1 METRSFLSRRHY
13 VLSGLA
19 GMALSA
25 CGGGNDNQLELN
37 NLSDSGARNDAD
49 SLAKAGIGAC
59 TGSGAVNV
67 TGFSNKFN
75 DYYKK
80 IMGEAGANGTVF
92 TKLNY
97 KNANGSDQNV
107 AVCMD
112 KSPYTTFT
120 GQTYSNTA
128 KTEGQGYGMVLA
140 VAANDKTKFYQLWH
154 YTDLHMRNSQG
165 LFDWLTTPNDGSKHV
180 GTGVAPDGELWIIT
194 GLLMAWQRWDDTGYR
209 DAAFGLMDT
218 LKKFYSNLF
227 KDGVF
232 RSYWDA
238 NDTNPSYINPAFM
251 AYWNKVRPSNGWDK
265 LVAPGRKLLVN
276 ATNNSSGLA
285 ADWTDFNG
293 ATARRSTHYYDAYR
307 VAMNQALD
315 AVWNGSTAH
324 QTNAQKAINTLNGKF
339 GNNTQKAMYACYA
352 LTGVGQCNSK
362 VTPFTYSLLNDSLD
376 TSYYAGLLSA
386 IACGILGQRIAKF

>member
-1 METRSFLSRRHY
+1 MNEGNGVSRRQY
-13 VLSGLA
+13 VLGGMAGLA
-19 GMALSA
+19 LTA
-25 CGGGNDNQLELN
+25 CGGGGNDNQLELN
-37 NLSDSGARNDAD
+37 SIGESGTLS
-49 SLAKAGIGAC
+49 KAAVGAC
-59 TGSGAVNV
+59 SSSGGVNV

-112 KSPYTTFT
+112 KSSYTIFT
-120 GQTYSNTA
+120 GQSYSNTA

-140 VAANDKTKFYQLWH
+140 VAANDKAKFYQLWH

-180 GTGVAPDGELWIIT
+180 GTGIAPDGELWIIT
-194 GLLMAWQRWDDTGYR
+194 GLLMAWQRWDDNGYR
-209 DAAFGLMDT
+209 DAAFGLMDN
-218 LKKFYSNLF
+218 LKKYYNNLF

-251 AYWNKVRPSNGWDK
+251 AYWDKLRPNNGWDK
-265 LVAPGRKLLVN
+265 PVAPGRKLLVN
-276 ATNNSSGLA
+276 STNNSSGLA
-285 ADWTDFNG
+285 PDWTGFDG
-293 ATARRSTHYYDAYR
+293 RVARGSSHFYDAYR

-315 AVWNGSTAH
+315 KVWNGSNDHT
-324 QTNAQKAINTLNGKF
+324 TNAQKAVNTLNGKF
-339 GNNTQKAMYACYA
+339 SNSTQKAMYACYA

-362 VTPFTYSLLNDSLD
+362 VTPFTYSLLNDALD
-376 TSYYAGLLSA
+376 TSYYSGLLSA
-386 IACGILGQRIAKF
+386 IACGILGNRITRF